1 MSRETKDTE
10 KDILCVDNAANMVT
24 RIQLKLLAMLKKCPF
39 KTRTEYHIINN
50 VIEAKIEILSD
61 KRRNSTTNCVGK
73 KSREKR
79 RIRRQMERDKMKQN
93 QHKQPVQKHSVS
105 GDTAQKQQPVQ
116 KQSVSSDTA
125 QKQNLQSVQ
134 NVDVFLSNLAKVK
147 RSSSSLVSCRKFQT
161 GQDGPEPATHTGKP
175 AAAGVSSTEP
185 QGRHQVGDKTT
196 HLVNLI
202 DHKITQLNEK
212 VTIIQ
217 KEKFVLHDE
226 MAKV

>member
-1 MSRETKDTE
+1 MSRETNDAVKN
-10 KDILCVDNAANMVT
+10 IQCVHNAENEVT

-134 NVDVFLSNLAKVK
+134 NVDFFLS
-147 RSSSSLVSCRKFQT
+147 
-161 GQDGPEPATHTGKP
+161 PAHLS
-175 AAAGVSSTEP
+175 AAGNS
-185 QGRHQVGDKTT
+185 R
-196 HLVNLI
+196 LVRTSRSQP
-202 DHKITQLNEK
+202 HTPESQQLLGCAALSRTADIK
-212 VTIIQ
+212 
-217 KEKFVLHDE
+217 
-226 MAKV
+226 